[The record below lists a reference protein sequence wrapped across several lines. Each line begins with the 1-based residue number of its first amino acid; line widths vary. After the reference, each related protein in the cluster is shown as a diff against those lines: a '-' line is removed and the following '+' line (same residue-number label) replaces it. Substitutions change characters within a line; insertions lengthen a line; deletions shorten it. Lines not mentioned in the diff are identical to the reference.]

1 MLQTLLS
8 QGASL
13 GEISKELGIPTSLVN
28 QALSPNPGEW
38 VAESNLKH
46 LLNALPSGVV
56 VLDAKTGLLKLA
68 NHAALRFL
76 DIAVCYSP
84 MSVQNL
90 FERACGG
97 CRESVASAYRSI
109 LGRPGE
115 TAILDRINVQGP
127 HGIGRILWIHMQLC
141 PHDACVIMTIRDMTE
156 MWHVR
161 DELDSARHLFAQ
173 FSEAIP
179 SSIYLF
185 RLDNGSNIYAN
196 PATERI
202 LGYSAEEIRAM
213 GAEFLPTVIHP
224 DDHESAIAHQQ
235 RLVDLPHGAA
245 AEIHYRVIHRSGEV
259 RWVWG
264 RDTVFERDQN
274 GIATKILGVCE
285 DITEKRIQE
294 EQLERY
300 VLEAHEA
307 QIELEESKYLLEQF
321 NEELNMKN
329 SLLAE
334 LTITD
339 ALTAIPNR
347 RGFEANLLRW
357 FNRALEGSLTFGLV
371 VVDVDHFKR
380 FNDDFGHKKGDEV
393 LQGVARVLKQR
404 IRGKDFV
411 ARYGGEEFVCLFA
424 VRDEPELMLAAEGI
438 RSAIESASWTD
449 RPVTISLGAAMHRP
463 GVSEKSLFELADS
476 ALYEAKAAGRNQ
488 VKLAPAKTA
497 A

>member
-1 MLQTLLS
+1 MLQDLLS
-8 QGASL
+8 QGASPD
-13 GEISKELGIPTSLVN
+13 EISVKLGIPFSLIER
-28 QALSPNPGEW
+28 ALAPEPSEGVE
-38 VAESNLKH
+38 ESSLKS

-56 VLDAKTGLLKLA
+56 AIDACNGLLKLA
-68 NHAALRFL
+68 NHAALEFL
-76 DIAVCYSP
+76 DVSVCYSP
-84 MSVQNL
+84 MSVRNL

-97 CRESVASAYRSI
+97 CRDSVQAAYSSV
-109 LGRPGE
+109 LEKPGK
-115 TAILDRINVQGP
+115 IVVLDRVNVHDA
-127 HGIGRILWIHMQLC
+127 HGSGRILWLHMQQC
-141 PHDACVIMTIRDMTE
+141 SHSACVIMTIRDMTE

-161 DELDSARHLFAQ
+161 DELDAARHLFAQ
-173 FSEAIP
+173 FSEAVP

-185 RLDNGSNIYAN
+185 NLDNGSNIYAN

-202 LGYSAEEIRAM
+202 LGYTAEEIRAM
-213 GAEFLPTVIHP
+213 GANFLPTVIHE
-224 DDHESAIAHQQ
+224 DDHETALAHQQ
-235 RLVDLPHGAA
+235 RLAELPHGES
-245 AEIHYRVIHRSGEV
+245 AEIQYRVIHRDGNV
-259 RWVWG
+259 RWISG
-264 RDTVFERDQN
+264 RDTVFERDHN
-274 GIATKILGVCE
+274 GTATKILGVCE
-285 DITEKRIQE
+285 DITEKRRQE

-321 NEELNMKN
+321 NEELNQKN

-371 VVDVDHFKR
+371 VIDVDHFKR

-424 VRDEPELMLAAEGI
+424 VRDEKELMLAAEGV
-438 RSAIESASWTD
+438 RKAIESERWPD
-449 RPVTISLGAAMHRP
+449 RPVTISLGAAMHST
-463 GVSEKSLFELADS
+463 GISEQALFERADG
-476 ALYEAKAAGRNQ
+476 ALYEAKSAGRNQ
-488 VKLAPAKTA
+488 VKLANGKA
-497 A
+497 AA